1 MLTSMHKKQRGFSI
15 VELLI
20 AMLLSVTLA
29 AGIVTIFVNNRH
41 SFRQDENIAR
51 MQDDARHALREIA
64 FDISMAGHYGDLH
77 LPNAVNVDGD
87 LSIGVDCGPAG
98 DEEWMYWATDPATGE
113 SLSLAAVDNAT
124 DLTVAAAHSCF
135 AGGELLDGTDVVS
148 IKRVAGAQTVTPS
161 AGNVYLRTNGTVGFL
176 FSGPA
181 PTAAPVAV
189 VAPSADWQF
198 RPRIYFIREF
208 ANTPGDGIPTL
219 CRKIMDGAGPA
230 ITTECLATGIE
241 NLQIEY
247 GIDTTL
253 DGHPNVYVSNPTVTQ
268 MQNVVAARIFLVAR
282 TTEIDMRYKNDK
294 TYSVSNAPDFEPD
307 DSFHRRVFSI
317 SVSIRNI
324 RNLNV
329 MSL

>member
-1 MLTSMHKKQRGFSI
+1 MHKKQRGFSM

-41 SFRQDENIAR
+41 SFRQDDNIAR

-77 LPNAVNVDGD
+77 LPNAVNVDGG

-98 DEEWMYWATDPATGE
+98 DQDWMYWATDPTTGE

-124 DLTVAAAHSCF
+124 DLTVAVAHSCF
-135 AGGELLDGTDVVS
+135 AGGELRDGTDVVS
-148 IKRVAGAQTVTPS
+148 IKRVAGAQTATPS

-176 FSGPA
+176 FKGPA

-198 RPRIYFIREF
+198 RPSIYFIREF
-208 ANTPGDGIPTL
+208 ANAPGDGIPTL

-230 ITTECLATGIE
+230 MTTECLATGIE

-247 GIDTTL
+247 GIDTSL
-253 DGHPNVYVSNPTVTQ
+253 DGHPNVYISNPTVTQ
-268 MQNVVAARIFLVAR
+268 MQNVIAARIFLVAR
-282 TTEIDMRYKNDK
+282 TTEIDVRYTNDK
-294 TYSVSNAPDFEPD
+294 TYSVSNSPDFEPD

-324 RNLNV
+324 RNLNI
-329 MSL
+329 MGL

>member
-1 MLTSMHKKQRGFSI
+1 MLASTHKSQRGFSM

-20 AMLLSVTLA
+20 AMMLSLILA
-29 AGIVTIFVNNRH
+29 SGIVALFVNSRH
-41 SFRQDENIAR
+41 SFRQDDNISR

-77 LPNAVNVDGD
+77 MPNAVNVDGE

-98 DEEWMYWATDPATGE
+98 DANWMYWTTDPTTGE
-113 SLSLAAVDNAT
+113 SLSLAAIDNAT
-124 DLTVAAAHSCF
+124 DLTATAAHSCF
-135 AGGELLDGTDVVS
+135 ANSELLDGTDVVS
-148 IKRVAGAQTVTPS
+148 IKRVAGAQAAAPS
-161 AGNVYLRTNGTVGFL
+161 AGTVYLRTNGTVGFL
-176 FSGPA
+176 FNGPA

-189 VAPSADWQF
+189 VAPSADWRF
-198 RPRIYFIREF
+198 RPSIYFIREY
-208 ANTPGDGIPTL
+208 ANAPGDGVPTL

-230 ITTECLATGIE
+230 MTTECLATGIE

-247 GIDTTL
+247 GIDTSL
-253 DGHPNVYVSNPTVTQ
+253 DGHPNVYVSNPTLTQ
-268 MQNVVAARIFLVAR
+268 MQSVVTAHIFLVAR
-282 TTEIDMRYKNDK
+282 TTEIDTRYTNDK
-294 TYSVSNAPDFEPD
+294 TYSVSNAPDFTPD

-324 RNLNV
+324 RNLSI

>member
-1 MLTSMHKKQRGFSI
+1 MLTSTHKKQRGFSM

-51 MQDDARHALREIA
+51 MQDDARHARREIA
-64 FDISMAGHYGDLH
+64 FDISIAGHYGDLH
-77 LPNAVNVDGD
+77 LPSAVNVDD
-87 LSIGVDCGPAG
+87 ELSIEVDCGPAD
-98 DEEWMYWATDPATGE
+98 DEKWMYWATDPATGE

-124 DLTVAAAHSCF
+124 DLTVAAAHSCIT
-135 AGGELLDGTDVVS
+135 GGELQDGTDVVS
-148 IKRVAGAQTVTPS
+148 IKRVAGAQTITPS
-161 AGNVYLRTNGTVGFL
+161 AGTVYLRTNGTVGFL
-176 FSGPA
+176 FNGPA
-181 PTAAPVAV
+181 PTAAPFAV
-189 VAPSADWQF
+189 VAPSADWRF
-198 RPRIYFIREF
+198 RPSIYFIREF

-230 ITTECLATGIE
+230 MATECLATGIE

-247 GIDTTL
+247 GIDTSL
-253 DGHPNVYVSNPTVTQ
+253 DGHPNLYVSNPTVTQ
-268 MQNVVAARIFLVAR
+268 MQNVVAAHIFLVAR
-282 TTEIDMRYKNDK
+282 TTEIDTRYTNNK
-294 TYSVSNAPDFEPD
+294 TYSVSNAPDFAPN

-324 RNLNV
+324 RNLNI